1 MTYCDV
7 CALSV
12 EDSRRV
18 IRRKENGQVH
28 VTLEI
33 QRFRILNGVAIARW
47 QVTGTRISVVKTRK
61 RQLWFTR
68 DCRLVESRSIRDDLE
83 A

>member
-7 CALSV
+7 CAVSV

-18 IRRKENGQVH
+18 IWRKENGQVH

-47 QVTGTRISVVKTRK
+47 QVTGTRISVVKTQK

-68 DCRLVESRSIRDDLE
+68 DCRLVESRSIRDGLD